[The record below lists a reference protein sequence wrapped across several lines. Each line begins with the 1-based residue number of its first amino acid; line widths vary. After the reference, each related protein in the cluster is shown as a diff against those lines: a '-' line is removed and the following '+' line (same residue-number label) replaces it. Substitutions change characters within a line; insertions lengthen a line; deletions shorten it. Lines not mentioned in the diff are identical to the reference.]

1 MKKIICTALAAIC
14 AVSTAAYAADYN
26 QTLIGDN
33 VVTYQGKAAKNSTVT
48 FTVLQ
53 PGVTLDEFMSADNT
67 SVPVC
72 YREVTADKDGNY
84 TVEFAVGAD
93 GETNLSNTYN
103 IYVGGSEV
111 KELDKIALQ
120 YINEDENDTA
130 RTALFAD
137 GADVPNVI
145 LTYGTAFGVR
155 KSMWD
160 LMSQQT
166 YFEETS
172 KIFKTANA
180 NNNLEKVQKSLEKAI
195 AITLHNNG
203 LMGIFD
209 GNTDAFD
216 VPESVGKWFEKSYM
230 TDSAKAEINS
240 NVSKK
245 VTSVDGF
252 DKEIAEKTAL
262 QVIENADGYG
272 DVKTCLKEN
281 ASLLGINENKVTDAF
296 CKSVVGKTYSS
307 IDATNIDSF
316 KESSSSFGGST
327 GGGGG
332 GGGSKFPN
340 TSVQNPTPETPDPI
354 ENVVKTFDDLDGFE
368 WAQEAINTLYSENVI
383 NGKTDGVFA
392 PGDNVLREEFAK
404 IVLEAVKFE
413 KLAGSVEFEDVSL
426 NDWYYDF
433 VTQAYLCG
441 IIKGESETTFGSG
454 KKITR
459 QDMAVMCYNALVK
472 KGILNE
478 ESEADLSYSDSDD
491 ISDYAKEAVGALSNA
506 KILNGN
512 DDNTFNPFDFAT
524 RAEAA
529 QMMYKAM
536 NFIASK

>member
-33 VVTYQGKAAKNSTVT
+33 VVTYQGKAEKNSTVT

-53 PGVTLDEFMSADNT
+53 PGETLDEFMSVDNI

-93 GETNLSNTYN
+93 GDTDLSNTYN
-103 IYVGGSEV
+103 IYVGGSGA
-111 KELDKIALQ
+111 KEIDKIALQ
-120 YINEDENDTA
+120 YINEGENETA

-137 GADVPNVI
+137 NADIPNVI
-145 LTYGTAFGVR
+145 STYGKAFGVR

-160 LMSQQT
+160 LMSQQA
-166 YFEETS
+166 YFDETTQ
-172 KIFKTANA
+172 IFKTANA
-180 NNNLEKVQKSLEKAI
+180 ANNLEKVQKALEKSI

-203 LMGIFD
+203 LMGVFD

-216 VPESVGKWFEKSYM
+216 VPDSVGKWFEKSYM
-230 TDSAKAEINS
+230 TDSAKLKIDS

-245 VTSVDGF
+245 ITSVDGF

-262 QVIENADGYG
+262 QVIESADGYG

-281 ASLLGINENKVTDAF
+281 AALLDINENKVTDAF

-307 IDATNIDSF
+307 IASTNIDSF

-332 GGGSKFPN
+332 GGSKFPN
-340 TSVQNPTPETPDPI
+340 TSVQNPKPEIPDPI
-354 ENVVKTFDDLDGFE
+354 ETVVEAFDDLDGFD
-368 WAQEAINTLYSENVI
+368 WAEEAINALYAEGVI
-383 NGKTDGVFA
+383 NGKSEGVFA

-413 KLAGSVEFEDVSL
+413 NLAGSVEFEDVSSG
-426 NDWYYDF
+426 DWYYDF

-454 KKITR
+454 KNITR

-472 KGILNE
+472 KGVLNE
-478 ESEADLSYSDSDD
+478 EAESELSFKDSEE

-506 KILNGN
+506 KILNGS